1 MAHPRTPPPPPTA
14 PHDPPA
20 ARGGRALLLV
30 LAGNMLIDALE
41 VSVVIVALAPIST
54 SLGLTPLTTQSMM
67 GGFALGFAALLLLGA
82 PLVTRFGRRPLYLGA
97 LTVFTLASL
106 TGGLTS
112 DPTLLVLTR
121 VLKGLCAALTA
132 PTGLAIITTTYP
144 QGPERRRAISLY
156 SFFGAIGFT
165 TGLLLSG
172 ALTSLNWHLAFLATA
187 PAALLLLC
195 LAARTI
201 PHDPRHPTGPPPTP
215 TRPAHRLLTNGPLI
229 RSALGAATLNG
240 TYLSLLVLCAFYLQ
254 TTWHWTPWH
263 TALAFLPACTPLA
276 AAALFAGPMV
286 ARYGA
291 PRLIALG
298 AATPLTGYLLALAT
312 APAHSYATDLL
323 PTMALVGIGF
333 VLSFTALNLHAGSA
347 LPPTDRPAATALYQ
361 TAVQLGAVLLPTATA
376 ALLTAGLATHPPGT
390 PGTTDAYRPPLVLI
404 SATAAAGLATAL
416 WGLRASKT
424 THHKRVDAQTR

>member
-1 MAHPRTPPPPPTA
+1 
-14 PHDPPA
+14 
-20 ARGGRALLLV
+20 
-30 LAGNMLIDALE
+30 MLIDALE
-41 VSVVIVALAPIST
+41 VSVVIVALPPIST
-54 SLGLTPLTTQSMM
+54 SLGLTPLTVQWLM
-67 GGFALGFAALLLLGA
+67 GGFALGFAALLLLGT
-82 PLVTRFGRRPLYLGA
+82 PLATRFGRRPLYLGA

-106 TGGLTS
+106 AGGLTN
-112 DPTLLVLTR
+112 DPTLLVITR
-121 VLKGLCAALTA
+121 VLKGICAALTA
-132 PTGLAIITTTYP
+132 PTGLAIITTTYRE
-144 QGPERRRAISLY
+144 GPERRRAISLY

-172 ALTSLNWHLAFLATA
+172 ALTSLNWHLTFLATA

-201 PHDPRHPTGPPPTP
+201 PRDPHHTTSPPPAP
-215 TRPAHRLLTNGPLI
+215 PRPPHHLLTNGPLI
-229 RSALGAATLNG
+229 RSATGAATLNG
-240 TYLSLLVLCAFYLQ
+240 TYLSLLVLTAFYLQ

-276 AAALFAGPMV
+276 AAALRTGPMV
-286 ARYGA
+286 ARFGA

-298 AATPLTGYLLALAT
+298 ATAPLAGYLLALAAT
-312 APAHSYATDLL
+312 PAHSYTADLL

-376 ALLTAGLATHPPGT
+376 ALLTAGLAGHPPGT

-404 SATAAAGLATAL
+404 TTAATVSLAIAL
-416 WGLRASKT
+416 WGLHASKT
-424 THHKRVDAQTR
+424 AHHTPVEAQTE

>member
-1 MAHPRTPPPPPTA
+1 MAHTPPHTPP
-14 PHDPPA
+14 DPR
-20 ARGGRALLLV
+20 RGGRALLLV

-41 VSVVIVALAPIST
+41 VSVVIVALPPLGT
-54 SLGLTPLTTQSMM
+54 TLGLTPLTAQWIM
-67 GGFALGFAALLLLGA
+67 GGFALGFAALLLLGT
-82 PLVTRFGRRPLYLGA
+82 PLATRFGRRPLYLAA

-106 TGGLTS
+106 AGGLTS
-112 DPTLLVLTR
+112 DPTTLIATR
-121 VLKGLCAALTA
+121 VLKGTCAALTA
-132 PTGLAIITTTYP
+132 PTGLAIITTTYRE
-144 QGPERRRAISLY
+144 GPERRRAISLY

-172 ALTSLNWHLAFLATA
+172 ALTPLNWRLTFLCTA

-195 LAARTI
+195 LATRTI
-201 PHDPRHPTGPPPTP
+201 PHTPTPPPTP
-215 TRPAHRLLTNGPLI
+215 ARPPHHLLTNGPLI

-240 TYLSLLVLCAFYLQ
+240 TYLSLLLLATFYLQ

-263 TALAFLPACTPLA
+263 TALAFLPACAPLA

-286 ARYGA
+286 ARFGA

-298 AATPLTGYLLALAT
+298 AAAPLTGYLLALAT
-312 APAHSYATDLL
+312 TPPHSYATDLM

-361 TAVQLGAVLLPTATA
+361 TAVQLGAVLLPTATS
-376 ALLTAGLATHPPGT
+376 ALLTAGLAGHPPGT

-404 SATAAAGLATAL
+404 TTAAAAGLAIAL
-416 WGLRASKT
+416 WGLRTSKPA
-424 THHKRVDAQTR
+424 HHKPVETQTG